1 MMILNSTPAV
11 DPKISTT
18 SEQVSRTA
26 SPMSHSGAPHVVFSS
41 TLIKQRLGSRANLR
55 KLANHDC
62 SVCVGSE
69 SIQPATVVRDLGAYL
84 DAELT
89 MNQHVSKIAAASFF
103 HLRCLRQIR
112 RRVGTEVTS
121 GSYLHLSHPDSTI
134 ATRC

>member
-1 MMILNSTPAV
+1 
-11 DPKISTT
+11 
-18 SEQVSRTA
+18 
-26 SPMSHSGAPHVVFSS
+26 MSHSGAPR
-41 TLIKQRLGSRANLR
+41 RLQLNADKTEVIWFGSRANLR

-62 SVCVGSE
+62 SVCVGLE
-69 SIQPATVVRDLGAYL
+69 SIQPATVVRDLDAYL

-103 HLRCLRQIR
+103 HLRRLRQIR
-112 RRVGTEVTS
+112 RRVGTEVSLS